1 MGGINNIFSSNTLSF
16 NHVQDILNILL
27 SQNKAKVQNRK
38 VLDEIGFIN
47 EYNSIITNKSENEMI
62 YYSKLHKILK
72 NNIFSVTMKMNFL
85 EWSMFLFDFK
95 NEDFDSIDKF
105 NQKKEKLKN
114 VPLTKEFFIN
124 NIKNILFISKPF
136 KKLLV
141 NGIPKNFRFFI
152 YDIVLSIKY
161 NNNKFFN
168 YEEEE
173 KEYKN
178 YINKKKSDTQI
189 VKDIFRT
196 FSNIAEQNQKN
207 TQILKNILEGIN
219 AYNTSGYCQGMNYIA
234 GFLLKLMK
242 FDEVKTFYIFK
253 SILTDIK
260 GYFEIGFPTLKKNVE
275 LFNIYFQELFPKLF
289 NYFQKMEIIPEF
301 WVGKWFQ
308 TLFTLSL
315 SFKELCIIWDLLIIR
330 GFDFMIFISL
340 AIIDEIE
347 KDLLNL
353 KDSSD
358 ILQYIDTFLN
368 IDESKLQ
375 LENVNFI
382 KDELIIPLNEIIEKA
397 YSYEIKLN
405 KKNKNSKFV
414 NNNISNGSK
423 GIKSENNLKK
433 LNSHNININYP
444 STNNVSNYDNKN
456 NNVKNVFFSL
466 PNNKAPISNNNL
478 LKYNNQAQTN
488 PYYSTKI
495 LPIYNFNNL
504 QNNNLQNYNNN
515 INNIYINYNK

>member
-1 MGGINNIFSSNTLSF
+1 
-16 NHVQDILNILL
+16 
-27 SQNKAKVQNRK
+27 
-38 VLDEIGFIN
+38 
-47 EYNSIITNKSENEMI
+47 
-62 YYSKLHKILK
+62 
-72 NNIFSVTMKMNFL
+72 
-85 EWSMFLFDFK
+85 
-95 NEDFDSIDKF
+95 
-105 NQKKEKLKN
+105 
-114 VPLTKEFFIN
+114 
-124 NIKNILFISKPF
+124 
-136 KKLLV
+136 
-141 NGIPKNFRFFI
+141 
-152 YDIVLSIKY
+152 
-161 NNNKFFN
+161 
-168 YEEEE
+168 
-173 KEYKN
+173 
-178 YINKKKSDTQI
+178 
-189 VKDIFRT
+189 
-196 FSNIAEQNQKN
+196 
-207 TQILKNILEGIN
+207 
-219 AYNTSGYCQGMNYIA
+219 MNYIA